1 MRRALSLIALGAT
14 LFMAAANGDVSL
26 ALGTIRAVD
35 TPRKNK
41 DSWSVKGATIEGVD
55 FATLEGIVEN
65 GLSAELFNADAEDDP
80 VDTVDFT
87 KEDCKFLRNEQGVVC
102 KIKGAN
108 LSIKLSTSSKRTKE
122 SNKIGM
128 KMITL
133 WNVAGSARRRE
144 FEKDLTEDGLTL
156 VVAGLTADADDCTEK
171 TLANGQ
177 TRLTCA

>member
-14 LFMAAANGDVSL
+14 LFTASAQTL

-35 TPRKNK
+35 TPKKNK
-41 DSWSVKGATIEGVD
+41 DSWSVKGATIEGPD
-55 FATLEGIVEN
+55 FEDLEGIVED
-65 GLSAELFNADAEDDP
+65 GDLSAMLVNADDE
-80 VDTVDFT
+80 VLDTLDFT
-87 KEDCKFLRNEQGVVC
+87 KEDCKFLRNERGVVC

-108 LSIKLSTSSKRTKE
+108 LSVKLSTSTKRTKE

-128 KMITL
+128 KAITL

-144 FEKDLTEDGLTL
+144 FEDDLTEDGLTL
-156 VVAGLTADADDCTEK
+156 VVAGIQADADDCTEK